1 MEESSRTL
9 RGFLAGSESA
19 EETFLPIPP
28 RSRIFGDI
36 PNLGEIS
43 ARLGLKPTNTH
54 RKGCN
59 SPTPRHS
66 GFRSSMWA
74 YDPPVEKSEPL
85 EKHINALWEKLEP
98 HKQYLLELKKS
109 LSVDVFLGYR
119 SNCDHAGI
127 QVRERVP
134 RHVHGVGDPLWSV
147 DHHHLGGSADGAPS
161 AFAGEGARAT

>member
-1 MEESSRTL
+1 MEESFRTL

-19 EETFLPIPP
+19 EETFFAYSATL
-28 RSRIFGDI
+28 RIFGDI
-36 PNLGEIS
+36 PNLEEIS

-54 RKGCN
+54 RKGDK
-59 SPTPRHS
+59 PDPRHS
-66 GFRSSMWA
+66 GFRHDMWA

-85 EKHINALWEKLEP
+85 EKHINALWEKLKP

-127 QVRERVP
+127 QVPHASLEMFTELEIP
-134 RHVHGVGDPLWSV
+134 FGVSIII
-147 DHHHLGGSADGAPS
+147 
-161 AFAGEGARAT
+161 T